1 MASTPLAAALAAGR
15 AAGLVVDEP
24 VVLRDLTNLV
34 VRLAPAPVVA
44 RVPLTFTRLRGR
56 EWLEAELRLVGELR
70 DVGLPVTG
78 PARDVGPV
86 LSEHDGYLVSLWEL
100 VPEDAHAALD
110 AHAAGS
116 ALRRLHDALA
126 DVDPT
131 GLEHFARFDELTRLV
146 SQLEL
151 REDER
156 RDFGH
161 ALDAAAATV
170 AGLDAP
176 LQPVHGDAHLRNV
189 ISTPTPV
196 WADWE
201 NVCLGPR
208 ELDVCALVIRG
219 RDLNVDAALAG
230 YGPFDEALVEVLLP
244 LHALF
249 LAAWTFSLAERIPS
263 VRPEAER
270 RLGWVRARLP

>member
-78 PARDVGPV
+78 PARGVRPV

-116 ALRRLHDALA
+116 ALRRLHDELA
-126 DVDPT
+126 DVDRRGSSTSPGST
-131 GLEHFARFDELTRLV
+131 SGATSATLSTR
-146 SQLEL
+146 
-151 REDER
+151 R
-156 RDFGH
+156 
-161 ALDAAAATV
+161 
-170 AGLDAP
+170 
-176 LQPVHGDAHLRNV
+176 
-189 ISTPTPV
+189 
-196 WADWE
+196 
-201 NVCLGPR
+201 PR
-208 ELDVCALVIRG
+208 
-219 RDLNVDAALAG
+219 
-230 YGPFDEALVEVLLP
+230 PSP
-244 LHALF
+244 
-249 LAAWTFSLAERIPS
+249 AWTRRCSPCTATRIS
-263 VRPEAER
+263 AT
-270 RLGWVRARLP
+270 